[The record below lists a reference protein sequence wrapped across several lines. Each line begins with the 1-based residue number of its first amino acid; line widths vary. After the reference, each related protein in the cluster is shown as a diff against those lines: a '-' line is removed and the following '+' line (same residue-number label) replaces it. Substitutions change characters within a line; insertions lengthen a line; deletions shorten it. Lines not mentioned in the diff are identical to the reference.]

1 MKFSE
6 QQVTAL
12 QAKLDPSHVA
22 QREQAGRKLSYIE
35 GWHAIAEA
43 NRIFGFD
50 AWNRETLVLQET
62 SRDLVKVK
70 GYGGKPDYEQW
81 RVSFLAR
88 VRITIGDIVREGT
101 GYGSGM
107 SKPEA
112 LGDAI
117 ESAAKEAET
126 DAMKRALM
134 TFGNPFG
141 LALYDK
147 SQANVGREVPG
158 SVPMPES
165 ERQLRDGLKTNKQ
178 TGRTSANSLK
188 QDKSPDNWDAFLQEL
203 QECETTSR
211 LTSLALAWSSIS
223 TRDNWPTSWHSL
235 AKEKINQRREEIING
250 IVPDEQ
256 SDFPGDANYVPRE
269 RSVLEAG

>member
-1 MKFSE
+1 MAETKFAPE
-6 QQVTAL
+6 QVAAL
-12 QAKLDPSHVA
+12 MAKLDRDVIST
-22 QREQAGRKLSYIE
+22 REQSGKKLSYIE
-35 GWHAIAEA
+35 GWFAISEA

-50 AWNRETLVLQET
+50 AWNRETVTLIET

-81 RVSFLAR
+81 RVSYLAR

-147 SQANVGREVPG
+147 TQANVGRGEVTPAPMVETKYGEVDPSWRGDHRSSVASTNRSGKFEDFKIELLETDSIVSLRRFQAEWREIAKRDGWADSVLSGARELIAQQEAAILDSLSTEALADVPLKTALQG
-158 SVPMPES
+158 SV
-165 ERQLRDGLKTNKQ
+165 L
-178 TGRTSANSLK
+178 
-188 QDKSPDNWDAFLQEL
+188 
-203 QECETTSR
+203 
-211 LTSLALAWSSIS
+211 LAG
-223 TRDNWPTSWHSL
+223 
-235 AKEKINQRREEIING
+235 E
-250 IVPDEQ
+250 
-256 SDFPGDANYVPRE
+256 
-269 RSVLEAG
+269 

>member
-1 MKFSE
+1 MKFSDS
-6 QQVTAL
+6 QIAAL

-62 SRDLVKVK
+62 SRDLVHVK
-70 GYGGKPDYEQW
+70 GYNGKPDYDQW
-81 RVSFLAR
+81 RVSYLAR
-88 VRITIGDIVREGT
+88 VRITLGEVVREGT

-107 SKPEA
+107 AKPEA
-112 LGDAI
+112 LGEAI

-147 SQANVGREVPG
+147 TQANVGREDEPAAAPVK
-158 SVPMPES
+158 SS
-165 ERQLRDGLKTNKQ
+165 AQLK
-178 TGRTSANSLK
+178 
-188 QDKSPDNWDAFLQEL
+188 
-203 QECETTSR
+203 
-211 LTSLALAWSSIS
+211 
-223 TRDNWPTSWHSL
+223 RDNFWPDFERELDECTTLLMLDKFRTAWREKAIADGWNKAFKEAAKDRIEGREKLIMEAMDASELADVPLDKALQHSIKDNKY
-235 AKEKINQRREEIING
+235 AQAVN
-250 IVPDEQ
+250 
-256 SDFPGDANYVPRE
+256 
-269 RSVLEAG
+269 AG